1 MTEIFI
7 ECGTT
12 FATTV
17 NTGIQRV
24 VRNIVRESNS
34 VSEELNLTCFHVAF
48 GGDGFYAL
56 ATRSARTRHTITSRL
71 LALLL
76 RGLNLLNNSGLFT
89 FPIFA
94 RIKRYFS
101 PYVRRLAFIHHNNS
115 SHGDNIAIPQP
126 QLESTNIPSQK
137 ILLLLDSTWDNRIWP
152 AVDEF
157 RSTGGHVCAV
167 LYDLIP
173 FSHPETVAE
182 QTRLAHTNWWN
193 EAPSHIDSVMCISNA
208 VRDDYLAWQEKA
220 TVSHKLPPESIGY
233 FHLGAELKQDDQVIT
248 VLNSAMPSFL
258 VVGSLEPRKN
268 HVFILDAFDQ
278 LWQQNKEVSLVIVG
292 GFGWKSENLIARIQR
307 HPELGHRLF
316 LIRDASDRD
325 LYTLYNKCEALI
337 IASLAEGFGLPIVEA
352 FHHGAKVICSDLPV
366 FREIAGD
373 HALYFDLTSSESLA
387 NIVLE
392 QIQMPKLEKSKC
404 AKVTTT
410 WLTWNES
417 TRQLITRLLAIATA
431 SK

>member
-24 VRNIVRESNS
+24 VRNIVRESHS
-34 VSEELNLTCFHVAF
+34 VSAELNLTCFQVAF
-48 GGDGFYAL
+48 WGDGFYPL
-56 ATRSARTRHTITSRL
+56 ATRTAPPKRTITSRL
-71 LALLL
+71 LELLL
-76 RGLNLLNNSGLFT
+76 RSLSLLNNSGLFT
-89 FPIFA
+89 FPILG
-94 RIKRYFS
+94 RIKLFFS
-101 PYVRRLAFIHHNNS
+101 PYVRRLAYIHKNS
-115 SHGDNIAIPQP
+115 SLGDDITIPQR
-126 QLESTNIPSQK
+126 QVESSNPASQK

-152 AVDEF
+152 AVEEF

-182 QTRLAHTNWWN
+182 QTRLAHTHWWN
-193 EAPSHIDSVMCISNA
+193 EAPSHLDSVMCISNA

-220 TVSHKLPPESIGY
+220 AVAHKLPPESIGY
-233 FHLGAELKQDDQVIT
+233 FHLGAELKQDDPIIT
-248 VLNSAMPSFL
+248 VLNSATPFFL

-268 HVFILDAFDQ
+268 HAFILDAFEQ
-278 LWQQNKEVSLVIVG
+278 LWQQNKEVNLVIVG
-292 GFGWKSENLIARIQR
+292 GFGWKSEDLIAKIQR

-366 FREIAGD
+366 FREIAGE
-373 HALYFDLTSSESLA
+373 HALYFDLSNPAFLA
-387 NIVLE
+387 NRVIE
-392 QIQMPKLEKSKC
+392 HTQTCPQSPSK
-404 AKVTTT
+404 ANKESTT
-410 WLTWNES
+410 WLSWHES
-417 TRQLITRLLAIATA
+417 TRQLLTRLLAISAA

>member
-1 MTEIFI
+1 MTSIFI

-34 VSEELNLTCFHVAF
+34 VSNELNLTCFQVAF

-56 ATRSARTRHTITSRL
+56 ATRSAHPRRTITSRL

-94 RIKRYFS
+94 RIKRFFS
-101 PYVRRLAFIHHNNS
+101 PYVRRLAFIHHNS
-115 SHGDNIAIPQP
+115 SHGEDIAIPEP
-126 QLESTNIPSQK
+126 QLESTDISSQK
-137 ILLLLDSTWDNRIWP
+137 ILLLLDSTWDNRIWT

-157 RSTGGHVCAV
+157 RSTGGYVCAV

-220 TVSHKLPPESIGY
+220 AIAHKLPPESIGY
-233 FHLGAELKQDDQVIT
+233 FHLGAELKQDDPIIT
-248 VLNSAMPSFL
+248 VLNSATPSFL

-268 HVFILDAFDQ
+268 HAFILDAFDQ

-292 GFGWKSENLIARIQR
+292 GFGWKSEDLIARIQS
-307 HPELGHRLF
+307 HPELGRRLF

-325 LYTLYNKCEALI
+325 LYTLYNKCEAII

-373 HALYFDLTSSESLA
+373 HALYFDLTSSASLA
-387 NIVLE
+387 NIVTE
-392 QIQMPKLEKSKC
+392 HIQTPKRETSRC
-404 AKVTTT
+404 AKEART
-410 WLTWNES
+410 WLTWHES
-417 TRQLITRLLAIATA
+417 TKQLITRLLAIAAA